1 LEDEKKYLIDIA
13 KDKTYQNQFDDYHK
27 EFSKW
32 RTKKD
37 NPYGYSFVHDTREHT
52 YVDGEGYYQRSADAA
67 ERKAL
72 VKCLGLLGI
81 ILIFM
86 LTIDGI
92 ISLIL
97 YRIFQDPGAYA
108 IYYSKIDAPTYEFTP
123 ILVLLYCSMN
133 LFKYLAAFGI
143 FVRFTGIPL
152 KVAAPVP
159 KGARLSKSGI
169 FLILVI
175 LVFSRVFN
183 YIISLVFG
191 LINLDCVY
199 AIAIHDPNNNL
210 SDLIYLIFNCV
221 LVSAVS
227 ELLFRGAIM
236 QTFRQF
242 GDTFAMLV
250 SGIAFSLSYYDIS
263 SMGYAVLCSATL
275 GLFTIRTGSL
285 KSAIIMRITASV
297 SGYALTRLVIDSFT
311 NGRIVE
317 VIICTFIMSVAAF
330 IFARLMCNGKWAF
343 SVKDDP
349 SELSTGEKLKLF
361 FTTNSIVIWLV
372 GVAGMFFLIMRFK

>member
-1 LEDEKKYLIDIA
+1 MEDKEKYLIDVA
-13 KDKTYQNQFDDYHK
+13 NDKTYQNQFDDYHK

-32 RTKKD
+32 RTKKG

-52 YVDGEGYYQRSADAA
+52 YVDGEGYFQKSADIA

-72 VKCLGLLGI
+72 VKCLGLLGVVMII
-81 ILIFM
+81 ILA
-86 LTIDGI
+86 IDGI
-92 ISLIL
+92 TSLML
-97 YRIFQDPGAYA
+97 YRIFQDPGADA
-108 IYYSKIDAPTYEFTP
+108 IYYSGIDSPTHEFNP
-123 ILVLLYCSMN
+123 LLVLLYCCMN
-133 LFKYLAAFGI
+133 LLKYLIAFLI
-143 FVRFTGIPL
+143 FIKSTGIPL

-159 KGARLSKSGI
+159 KGAKLSKSGI

-175 LVFSRVFN
+175 MVFSRVFN
-183 YIISLVFG
+183 YVISLIFG

-199 AIAIHDPNNNL
+199 DIAIHDPNNFV

-221 LVSAVS
+221 LVSIVS
-227 ELLFRGAIM
+227 ELFFRGAVM

-250 SGIAFSLSYYDIS
+250 SGIAFSLTYYDIS

-275 GLFTIRTGSL
+275 GLFTLRTGSL

-297 SGYALTRLVIDSFT
+297 SGYALTTLVIDNFT

-317 VIICTFIMSVAAF
+317 VGICAFIMAVAAF

-343 SVKDDP
+343 TIKDDP